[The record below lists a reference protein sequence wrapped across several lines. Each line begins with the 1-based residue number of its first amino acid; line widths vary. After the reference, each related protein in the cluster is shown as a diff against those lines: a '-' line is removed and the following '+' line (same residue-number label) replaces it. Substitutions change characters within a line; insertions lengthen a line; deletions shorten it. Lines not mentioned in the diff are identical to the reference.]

1 MGGKTMTDREQMIEI
16 MRTAERERCF
26 VTSCENCKYK
36 DEGGCLLGLYA
47 DAIIEAGFISL
58 KKSSDMAR
66 ETCDILRR
74 IKDDEIYRI
83 TKEREDLAHRLKIAK
98 LALDAM
104 SDTLLTADGGCDEIC
119 PVWDNECIRLKVAVS
134 CKEAQRSDR
143 IAHCVERWKQYALEE
158 YLKPKEE

>member
-1 MGGKTMTDREQMIEI
+1 MSEREELVEI

-26 VTSCENCKYK
+26 VTSCAKCKYK

-66 ETCDILRR
+66 EACDILRR
-74 IKDDEIYRI
+74 IKGDEIYRVI
-83 TKEREDLAHRLKIAK
+83 KERDSFAHCYYIAK
-98 LALDAM
+98 LALGAM
-104 SDTLLTADGGCDEIC
+104 SDTLLTAGGGCDKIC
-119 PVWDNECIRLKVAVS
+119 PVGDNECIRLASAVF
-134 CKEAQRSDR
+134 CKEAKRSDR

-158 YLKPKEE
+158 FLKPTEE

>member
-1 MGGKTMTDREQMIEI
+1 MSDREAIYEI
-16 MRTAERERCF
+16 IVRAWVESGNQPVVVETAERIAKEI
-26 VTSCENCKYK
+26 V
-36 DEGGCLLGLYA
+36 
-47 DAIIEAGFISL
+47 EAGFISL

-74 IKDDEIYRI
+74 IKDEEIYRI

-104 SDTLLTADGGCDEIC
+104 SDTLLTVEGGCTEIC
-119 PVWDNECIRLKVAVS
+119 PVGDNECIRLASAVF
-134 CKEAQRSDR
+134 CKEAKRSDR